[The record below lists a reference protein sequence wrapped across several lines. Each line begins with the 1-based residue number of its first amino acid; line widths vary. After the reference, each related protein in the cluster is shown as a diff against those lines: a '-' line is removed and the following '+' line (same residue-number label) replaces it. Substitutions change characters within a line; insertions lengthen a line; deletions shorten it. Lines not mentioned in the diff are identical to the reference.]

1 MKGLPNYIILLCLFA
16 LLIIIAGFFLVKFTS
31 VDLVLN
37 EIIILA
43 FLFAVVSSLVLFI
56 FLRGQKREPD
66 SQTIHTMVSV
76 ILKFVLE
83 LSIALIWF
91 FITKKTAAA
100 SVILFFI
107 LYLAFTLFT
116 IFIILNTLKS
126 KSL

>member
-1 MKGLPNYIILLCLFA
+1 MKGLPNYIILLCLFV
-16 LLIIIAGFFLVKFTS
+16 LLIIITGFFLIKFTS

-43 FLFAVVSSLVLFI
+43 FVFTVISSLVLFI

-76 ILKFVLE
+76 ILKFILE
-83 LSIALIWF
+83 LSIALTWF
-91 FITKKTAAA
+91 FIAKKTAPA

-107 LYLAFTLFT
+107 LYLAFTLFN
-116 IFIILNTLKS
+116 IFVILNTLKS